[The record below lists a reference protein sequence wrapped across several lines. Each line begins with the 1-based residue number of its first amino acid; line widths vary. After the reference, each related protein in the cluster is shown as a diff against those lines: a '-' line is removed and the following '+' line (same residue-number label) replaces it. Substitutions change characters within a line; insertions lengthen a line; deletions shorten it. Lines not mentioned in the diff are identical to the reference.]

1 MEKISFHSG
10 SKLPA
15 TAVQQ
20 KAAVKA
26 AKQPVSKAAANK
38 HYWRGVPVP
47 DFKLSFLVMAKN

>member
-38 HYWRGVPVP
+38 HY
-47 DFKLSFLVMAKN
+47 